1 MNPQEELKQLLERQE
16 ALHQELKEQKK
27 ELLEAQRLRK
37 ETLKRQIQR
46 AQSRT
51 SAAERKR
58 RTRRLILMGSYLEHV
73 TQADSDRKA
82 RLMKE
87 LDVFLERGRD
97 RELFDLPNKEHKNG
111 NPD

>member
-1 MNPQEELKQLLERQE
+1 MNPQEELQQLLERQE

-37 ETLKRQIQR
+37 ETLKRQIHR
-46 AQSRT
+46 AQSRIT
-51 SAAERKR
+51 AAQRKR
-58 RTRRLILMGSYLEHV
+58 RTRRLILLGSYLEHV
-73 TQADSDRKA
+73 TGDDPGQRDRLIKG
-82 RLMKE
+82 